1 MRTRTRSAV
10 VAVVLFASLSAA
22 CGSSGSSIGN
32 PTTASTRPAIKNL
45 WVSLGDKGLTFSPST
60 IAAAE
65 YRITF
70 RDRRSQ
76 RKAGEKVVLQFAPT
90 GPLIV
95 LVEVPAGTRRTGT
108 ILANEIAW
116 VAIDGVK
123 GNYSD
128 PDSLTITTSRQFPT
142 PAT

>member
-1 MRTRTRSAV
+1 MRTRSV
-10 VAVVLFASLSAA
+10 LVVLLLLATLGAA
-22 CGSSGSSIGN
+22 CSSSDTNTGN
-32 PTTASTRPAIKNL
+32 PTTPSTRPAIKNL
-45 WVSLGDKGLTFSPST
+45 WVSLGDNGLTFSPSK

-76 RKAGEKVVLQFAPT
+76 RKAGEKVVLQFAPS
-90 GPLIV
+90 GPRIV
-95 LVEVPAGTRRTGT
+95 LVEVPAGTRRTGN

-116 VAIDGVK
+116 VAIDGVRREF
-123 GNYSD
+123 GGETG
-128 PDSLTITTSRQFPT
+128 LTITTSQQFPT